1 MFKFQTYYDKEKL
14 PTIYTPRHYFKSPPQ
29 KRKINN
35 QNQFDQT
42 VSNSIFSINN
52 SNFDKINMLL
62 KELHEKEKLNPPH
75 SKIMTIYNNSRA
87 KKNINKNLYNPRTK
101 YKSYNNQNHLKKRVT
116 NDTNVPFNNSYQN
129 FINNLKTKKISLKE
143 NKIKEISKDFDNIK
157 LKPLMLKKNFEIG
170 KKIILNNIKIVNK
183 RKEESFG
190 ERLKIFFTPS
200 TTSSRSKYNKIN
212 DSHINNL
219 NKKKCPLCHKM
230 IDIYRFNTHYN
241 LHPSKIFNWLY
252 LGSYQNACN
261 IKDLQDLRIYYV
273 LNCTA
278 ECENKDYP
286 DIEYYQARINDLP
299 NFNISVFFKKTNQFI
314 HQAKASGK
322 SILIHC
328 QLGIS
333 RSTTCLI
340 AYMIKYLGYTT
351 INALQ
356 FIKTKRPYVMP
367 NFGFLQQLKNYE
379 EKIKFNK
386 NENTN
391 ETNNSNKD
399 QKKEKTFLEFLKNN
413 PV

>member
-1 MFKFQTYYDKEKL
+1 
-14 PTIYTPRHYFKSPPQ
+14 
-29 KRKINN
+29 
-35 QNQFDQT
+35 
-42 VSNSIFSINN
+42 
-52 SNFDKINMLL
+52 
-62 KELHEKEKLNPPH
+62 
-75 SKIMTIYNNSRA
+75 
-87 KKNINKNLYNPRTK
+87 
-101 YKSYNNQNHLKKRVT
+101 
-116 NDTNVPFNNSYQN
+116 
-129 FINNLKTKKISLKE
+129 
-143 NKIKEISKDFDNIK
+143 
-157 LKPLMLKKNFEIG
+157 MLKKNFEIG

-212 DSHINNL
+212 DSNFTNL

-379 EKIKFNK
+379 EKVKFNK
-386 NENTN
+386 NENNN

-399 QKKEKTFLEFLKNN
+399 QKKEKNFLEFLKNN